1 LLVPWL
7 YKFNALYPEINVRI
21 SSSFGE
27 IDFQRGDFDA
37 AILFGRGK
45 YPGLKAVK
53 LFEESVTPMCN
64 PRSLEGRSY
73 APLQNLED
81 LSNHVLLHDDS
92 LSKLDPASP
101 NWASWLK
108 SAGAEHVDPSQG
120 PHFSQPDHALQAA
133 IDGAGVALGWCC
145 LAAND
150 IAAGRLEQPF
160 NLALPLGLA
169 FHLVY
174 PEAYADKPEL
184 TAFRDWLMEEP

>member
-1 LLVPWL
+1 
-7 YKFNALYPEINVRI
+7 VRI

-27 IDFQRGDFDA
+27 IDFQRDDLDV
-37 AILFGRGK
+37 AILFGQGK

-53 LFEESVTPMCN
+53 LFEESVSPMYN
-64 PRSLEGRSY
+64 PRSHPRSFEGESH
-73 APLQNLED
+73 APLQNIED
-81 LSNHVLLHDDS
+81 LSNHVLLHNDS
-92 LSKLDPASP
+92 LSKFEPAFP

-108 SAGAEHVDPSQG
+108 SAGAEHVNTLRG
-120 PHFSQPDHALQAA
+120 PRFSQPDHALQAA
-133 IDGAGVALGWCC
+133 IDGAGVVLGWCC

-174 PEAYADKPEL
+174 PEAYGNRPEI